1 MLLVYTA
8 TFSPEV
14 AHFQNIFGETYLSL
28 VLLSDSVFP
37 ILAVRTMTLHIALY
51 VLFVILLTFHP
62 IASHIDLH
70 TLRNDE
76 IAILQYDSRTM
87 GDYWQ
92 VAAEWNKHY
101 CDKHGHKFIYYA
113 SREGCHYH
121 GEKLATPWCKVKAMI
136 QANQDFP
143 EIKFFIYMD
152 SDAVLDKQFADIPL
166 SNIIGTMQTKLEWDP
181 KAKPIIFNQDGPCW
195 WCRLVK
201 SVGYD
206 MCLNAGKHT
215 LV

>member
-1 MLLVYTA
+1 MV
-8 TFSPEV
+8 
-14 AHFQNIFGETYLSL
+14 
-28 VLLSDSVFP
+28 
-37 ILAVRTMTLHIALY
+37 
-51 VLFVILLTFHP
+51 TFHTVLCAAVVLALKFCRT
-62 IASHIDLH
+62 ASYIDLH

-76 IAILQYDSRTM
+76 IALLQYDSRTM

-92 VAAEWNKHY
+92 VSAEWNKHY

-136 QANQDFP
+136 QANSDFP
-143 EIKFFIYMD
+143 EIKLFIYMD
-152 SDAVLDKQFADIPL
+152 SDAVLDKQFADTPL
-166 SNIIGTMQTKLEWDP
+166 TTIVGTMQTKLEWDP
-181 KAKPIIFNQDGPCW
+181 LHKPVIFNQDGPCW

-206 MCLNAGKHT
+206 MCLNAGRS
-215 LV
+215 LVLSH